1 MRIWIGKE
9 KEGSKHKG
17 ELTMFIESANIGGK
31 TLSFI
36 TSLLGTNYTD
46 KGDTYS
52 EVVKRIYFGAGKVE
66 VTFVQSGGF
75 KRLLDICK
83 ATGIGV
89 TLETSRPN
97 IWFNN
102 LDFLEVLD
110 KYAIEIVIRTDM
122 PEIEVST
129 ENLMNKLTY
138 KVDTGK
144 ECFFTEFVAE
154 TSNPIVEVKD
164 GMYECDQLIYC
175 DYKGEKNND

>member
-17 ELTMFIESANIGGK
+17 ELTMFIESANIGGNA
-31 TLSFI
+31 LSFI

-66 VTFVQSGGF
+66 VTFLQSGGF

-83 ATGIGV
+83 TAGIGV
-89 TLETSRPN
+89 TLETSQPN
-97 IWFNN
+97 MWFNN

-110 KYAIEIVIRTDM
+110 KYAIEIVIRTDTLATKVLA
-122 PEIEVST
+122 EGA
-129 ENLMNKLTY
+129 LNKLTY

-144 ECFFTEFVAE
+144 ECFFTEFAAE
-154 TSNPIVEVKD
+154 TSNSIVEVKD

-175 DYKGEKNND
+175 DYKGEDEK